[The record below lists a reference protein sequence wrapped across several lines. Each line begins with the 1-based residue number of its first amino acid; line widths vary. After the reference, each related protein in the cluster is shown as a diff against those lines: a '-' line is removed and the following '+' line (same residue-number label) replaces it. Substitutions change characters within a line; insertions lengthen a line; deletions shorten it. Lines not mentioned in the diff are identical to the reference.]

1 MSSVKGLVLAISF
14 LAPAT
19 ALAHAALTD
28 PPPREASD
36 GIKTGPCGTAAR
48 GTAFKQLQPG
58 QQVTVKWREG
68 IDHTG
73 CFDVMFSA
81 RNDQNWIRLARIP
94 DEGGTPNTNYQTSVV
109 LPNTPCENCTLALR
123 QIMRSSGTN
132 PVNQVCDDATPDSMD
147 GGPPTYFSCAN
158 VRVGSFPDA
167 AASTDPGASPGA
179 SSGANG
185 SSSGGGGG
193 ATTTPTDGGYVSDDD
208 PSSPNY
214 QAGKG
219 QDCSVGWSAA
229 PAASTFVGGLA
240 AFALVLGARRARR
253 ARRARPAR

>member
-1 MSSVKGLVLAISF
+1 MRGLVIAVTI

-48 GTAFKQLQPG
+48 GTAFTQLQPG
-58 QQVTVKWREG
+58 QQVTVKWRES

-81 RNDQNWIRLARIP
+81 GNDQNWMRLARIP
-94 DEGGTPNTNYQTSVV
+94 DEGGTPNRNYQTSVT
-109 LPNTPCENCTLALR
+109 LPTTPCESCTLALR

-132 PVNQVCDDATPDSMD
+132 PVNQVCDTTTPDAMD

-158 VRVGSFPDA
+158 VRVGTFSDA
-167 AASTDPGASPGA
+167 APSTGGGGSSGT
-179 SSGANG
+179 SSGATASG
-185 SSSGGGGG
+185 SSSGGG
-193 ATTTPTDGGYVSDDD
+193 ATTTPTDGGYVSDDE
-208 PSSPNY
+208 PASPNY

-219 QDCSVGWSAA
+219 QDCSVGGSAA
-229 PAASTFVGGLA
+229 PGASAFGAGLA
-240 AFALVLGARRARR
+240 ALVLGLRARR
-253 ARRARPAR
+253 SRRTARPR